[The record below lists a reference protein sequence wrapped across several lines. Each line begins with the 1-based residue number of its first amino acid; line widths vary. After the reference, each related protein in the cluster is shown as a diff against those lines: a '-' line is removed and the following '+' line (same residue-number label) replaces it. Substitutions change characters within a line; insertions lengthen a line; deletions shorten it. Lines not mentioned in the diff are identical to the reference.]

1 MKLDLRNDLL
11 VIATIILVAMC
22 VVFGVPATHSYADP
36 LAKQQEAGCTQFAK
50 VGMWEVYH
58 CVDQNGHEFEANSA
72 GMMIAVGN

>member
-1 MKLDLRNDLL
+1 MSKRIRLL
-11 VIATIILVAMC
+11 ILSLVALLLLIGGQN
-22 VVFGVPATHSYADP
+22 VWAAP